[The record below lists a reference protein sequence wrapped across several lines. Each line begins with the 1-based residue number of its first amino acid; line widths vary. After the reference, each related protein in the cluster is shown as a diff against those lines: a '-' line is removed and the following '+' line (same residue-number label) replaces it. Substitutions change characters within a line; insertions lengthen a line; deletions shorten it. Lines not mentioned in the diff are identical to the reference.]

1 MDENLEILEIED
13 NNTKKNKSLS
23 LELGDIIEIIAPSN
37 EEINEMTYLLT
48 QISDKKIIL
57 MNVSN
62 YKFYQL
68 NIDSNGSLTDESI
81 SEIRLLH
88 RSDEKGFARQNSLL
102 PKTWVDIHFN
112 FDIPITITGEITNL
126 DEDKIEI
133 TTYPDLEII
142 YIDFAYKG
150 IPEDIPIEEI
160 TIRPK
165 PAALKNVGS
174 LSSLKQSIEEGEVLE
189 MPEDKLASIEY
200 TDSGESIITI
210 PEDAEEDEN
219 IREKLDNN
227 QINEAIEAC
236 DAQKGSLANVVRS
249 GLTKFDSVSF

>member
-1 MDENLEILEIED
+1 MDENLEILDIED
-13 NNTKKNKSLS
+13 NKSKNSLS
-23 LELGDIIEIIAPSN
+23 LELGDIIEIISPTN

-48 QISDKKIIL
+48 QLSDKKIIL

-68 NIDSNGSLTDESI
+68 NIGSNGNLTDESI

-88 RSDEKGFARQNSLL
+88 RNNEKGFARQNGLL
-102 PKTWVDIHFN
+102 PKTWIDIHFN

-133 TTYPDLEII
+133 TTYPDLEVI
-142 YIDFAYKG
+142 YIDFEYKG

-165 PAALKNVGS
+165 PASLKNIGS
-174 LSSLKQSIEEGEVLE
+174 LSSLKQSLEEGEVLE
-189 MPEDKLASIEY
+189 IPEDKLASFV
-200 TDSGESIITI
+200 
-210 PEDAEEDEN
+210 N
-219 IREKLDNN
+219 I
-227 QINEAIEAC
+227 
-236 DAQKGSLANVVRS
+236 
-249 GLTKFDSVSF
+249 